1 MEAEETKLIN
11 DDKKRTV
18 ENESV
23 ISEKKKSSGASNA
36 VFAAGGF
43 VAGAAATVGVQ
54 ATAANNAET
63 PNAVHPEEQ
72 AETAPASA
80 STPASD
86 VRPQNVTPIG
96 HSENPGH
103 NIPDQSDVIL
113 ATDEGVRVAQVDDS
127 QSFSSAFA
135 DARAQV
141 GPGGVFE
148 WHGKVYGTYY
158 KEEWDAMSSAERHEY
173 QSKID
178 YQDVTS
184 HSNTAEVHPETAD
197 AVPTSQV
204 QEGGSQ
210 SEIGSQPETEVRV
223 LGIEEMPDGEGQMMT
238 VVAVEMDG
246 QNVLLVDVDHDG
258 QIDLVMAD
266 VNGDGQLSD
275 DEIADISASE
285 IQVAD
290 LQQHLEGNDASLL
303 ASDDSMPDYM
313 NDANAGNFL
322 A

>member
-1 MEAEETKLIN
+1 METEETKFI
-11 DDKKRTV
+11 DGDKKKTV
-18 ENESV
+18 ENENL

-36 VFAAGGF
+36 AYAAGGF

-54 ATAANNAET
+54 ATAANKN
-63 PNAVHPEEQ
+63 
-72 AETAPASA
+72 ETAEPAHPKVETET
-80 STPASD
+80 TPASD
-86 VRPQNVTPIG
+86 VRHENPAPDG
-96 HSENPGH
+96 HPENPGQAIH
-103 NIPDQSDVIL
+103 NAPDQSDVIL

-141 GPGGVFE
+141 GAGGVFE

-158 KEEWDAMSSAERHEY
+158 KEEWDNMSPAQRHAY

-184 HSNTAEVHPETAD
+184 HGNTTAD
-197 AVPTSQV
+197 HPGTTGVSSTTVV
-204 QEGGSQ
+204 QE
-210 SEIGSQPETEVRV
+210 EESQPEVEVRV
-223 LGIEEMPDGEGQMMT
+223 LGIEEMPDGDGQMMT
-238 VVAVEMDG
+238 VVAMEMDG

-258 QIDLVMAD
+258 QIDVVMAD
-266 VNGDGQLSD
+266 INGDGQLSD
-275 DEIADISASE
+275 DEIADISGSE

-303 ASDDSMPDYM
+303 ASEDNLPDYM
-313 NDANAGNFL
+313 NDANVNNYL